1 MRLATLPNGTR
12 DGSLVVV
19 SSDGTRCIESAAA
32 PNLLAAL
39 ESWDTV
45 EDSLRTLGR
54 QLDVDQVAGAPFLE
68 ALALAPLP
76 RTWEWLDASAF
87 LNHGILLSR
96 GLGIE
101 PIISPVPLMYQ
112 GLSDQFLPPAAKVP
126 FKSTG
131 AEIDF
136 EGEFAVILRAVPAGV
151 SASDAEKY
159 IALITVVNDWS
170 LRQIAGD
177 EIKRGFGFLQAKPPT
192 GAAPLA
198 VTPDELGAYWRGG
211 RVRSALSIRLNGER
225 FGDVPADQM
234 DYSFGELIAFA
245 SENRDLPAGTI
256 LGSGTI
262 SSREY
267 LDVGSACI
275 AERRGIER
283 IHHGGPIT
291 PFLQFGDRVEMW
303 VDVQGR
309 SLFGLLSQMVVDR
322 ASA

>member
-1 MRLATLPNGTR
+1 MRLATLRNGTR

-19 SSDGTRCIESAAA
+19 SSDGTRAVESEAA
-32 PNLLAAL
+32 PNLLTAL
-39 ESWDTV
+39 ESWDTL
-45 EDSLRTLGR
+45 EKPLRSLGR
-54 QLDVDQVAGAPFLE
+54 RLDAGDIAGASFSDD
-68 ALALAPLP
+68 LALAPLP

-112 GLSDQFLPPAAKVP
+112 GLSDSFLAPTANVP
-126 FKSTG
+126 FGSTD

-136 EGEFAVILRAVPAGV
+136 EGEFAVILREVPAGV
-151 SASDAEKY
+151 SAADADKY

-170 LRQIAGD
+170 LRRFAGD
-177 EIKRGFGFLQAKPPT
+177 ELKRGFGFLQAKPPT
-192 GAAPLA
+192 GSAPLA
-198 VTPDELGAYWRGG
+198 VTPDELGSHWRDG

-234 DYSFGELIAFA
+234 DFSFGELIAFA
-245 SENRDLPAGTI
+245 AENRDLPAGTI

-267 LDVGSACI
+267 LEVGSACI

-283 IHHGGPIT
+283 IHQGGPIT
-291 PFLQFGDRVEMW
+291 PFLQYGDRVEMW
-303 VDVQGR
+303 VDVDGR
-309 SLFGLLSQMVVDR
+309 SLFGRLSQTVVPR